1 MKEWTIE
8 DVIKGN
14 IIDHIIIEQQQLNI
28 HVVDKNTYEVL
39 YYNDAFKE
47 IAPKARIGGMCYE
60 LKGRQTPCEECF
72 MNQSMS
78 STLEY
83 FGQIKGVW
91 IIRSIPMILKDERE
105 ISIIYAQNSEAYLT
119 ELHTVDTLTGLMS
132 YNRFKEDFDTLLA
145 LGEHKYAVFAL
156 DIDKFK
162 YVNDIWGYEIGDELL
177 KKIAFLV
184 GEYLS
189 PHERFCRIHEDKFA
203 ILLEADNELAVER
216 HIQCLNLIFENIQK
230 VYFKDVKMT
239 IIAGVC
245 LVGEDCNLM
254 NLMGQ
259 ANIARKNAKGS
270 HKNTFQLYNH
280 NLANRIQKE
289 KMIEERMM
297 LALENNEYVPYLQ
310 PKFDLQTQKIC
321 GAEAL
326 VRWQAYDKMIYP
338 DEFIPVFE
346 KNGFITILDFVMYDK
361 VLQYI
366 RKCLDRGLTMH
377 PISLNA
383 SRGHIKDKDFIH
395 KLLDLLEKYDVPLE
409 LIEIEVTE
417 GIFVEDKILLNNFI
431 KSLREKKIKVSVD
444 DFGTAYSSLNI
455 LKDVEVDVIKID
467 KEFLH
472 NIDVSD
478 LNDMSSKD
486 KIVIKHIVAMAKELK
501 FSVIC
506 EGVETMEQVEFLKK
520 IGCEYGQGYVFAR
533 PMTIKDFEEQ
543 FLIQ

>member
-8 DVIKGN
+8 DVVQGN
-14 IIDHIIIEQQQLNI
+14 IIDHTIIEQQQLNV

-39 YYNDAFKE
+39 YYNEAFKE
-47 IAPKARIGGMCYE
+47 IVPKATIGGMCYE
-60 LKGRQTPCEECF
+60 LKGRQSPCEECF
-72 MNQSMS
+72 MNQTMS
-78 STLEY
+78 SAMEY
-83 FGQIKGVW
+83 FGEMKGVW
-91 IIRSIPMILKDERE
+91 MIHSIPMILKEERE
-105 ISIIYAQNSEAYLT
+105 ISIIYAQNSEIYLN

-145 LGEHKYAVFAL
+145 LSEYKYALFAL

-177 KKIAFLV
+177 KKIALLV
-184 GEYLS
+184 SDYLS

-203 ILLEADNELAVER
+203 ILLEAEHEIDVER

-245 LVGEDCNLM
+245 LVGLEDNLM
-254 NLMGQ
+254 DLMGQ

-280 NLANRIQKE
+280 NLADKIQKE

-310 PKFDLQTQKIC
+310 PKFDLQTHKIC

-383 SRGHIKDKDFIH
+383 SRGHIKDKDFIN
-395 KLLDLLEKYDVPLE
+395 KLLDLLKKYEVPLE

-533 PMTIKDFEEQ
+533 PMTIKDFEER